1 MASQSSMCSR
11 DRSGGVNVD
20 HLVSVLG
27 VASTVAH
34 ELGHNLGMSH
44 DTAER
49 HCQCQNEPRLG
60 GCIMEPSTGFM
71 PGQQFSS
78 CSAKDLRLSLVHGGG
93 MCLFNVPQPE
103 RLLGGARCGN
113 LYVERGEE
121 CDCGLLEECDD
132 PCCNASTCRL
142 QPGAQCSAHGT
153 CCEDCKLRSAG
164 WACREPLGECDL
176 PEFCT
181 GISPHCPANVF
192 LQNGEPCEDSASY
205 CFGGTCA
212 SLNSQCQMLW
222 GANASHA
229 PPLCFSSVN
238 KQGNKYGNC
247 GQTSN
252 GSYVP
257 CRSAD
262 VLCGKLQCQG
272 GSERP
277 VLSTSAE
284 ILTTKVQFNHSDLV
298 CRGTYLDLGD
308 DVSDPASV
316 AQGTACGP
324 HKACLEQK
332 CQDVSVFR
340 VEECRVKC
348 SGHGVCNS
356 NMNCHCEVG
365 WAPPDCR
372 YAGHGGSVDSGPAQA
387 SGGTDPVR
395 VALLVIFLF
404 VVPVVLLFLMLR
416 FPRCRR
422 SLLCLGEGSPF
433 HKSRQHN
440 RTPVTERVDDCNGEQ
455 VQPLRYQWNR
465 HGDIPLS
472 PPSNKVHDRPAPPT
486 KPLPPDPELKKLQ
499 VTPPS

>member
-1 MASQSSMCSR
+1 M
-11 DRSGGVNVD
+11 
-20 HLVSVLG
+20 
-27 VASTVAH
+27 T
-34 ELGHNLGMSH
+34 
-44 DTAER
+44 ER
-49 HCQCQNEPRLG
+49 RCQCQNEPRLG

-78 CSAKDLRLSLVHGGG
+78 CSAKDLSLSLVHGGG

-113 LYVERGEE
+113 LYVEKGEQ

-181 GISPHCPANVF
+181 GTSAHCPANVF

-205 CFGGTCA
+205 CFGGTCT

-229 PPLCFSSVN
+229 PALCFSSVN
-238 KQGNKYGNC
+238 KQGNKYGNWPDVLWPL
-247 GQTSN
+247 
-252 GSYVP
+252 SYIP
-257 CRSAD
+257 CRSSD

-277 VLSTSAE
+277 VLSTGAE
-284 ILTTKVQFNHSDLV
+284 ILITKVQFNHSDLV

-308 DVSDPASV
+308 DVSDPATV

-324 HKACLEQK
+324 HKACLDQR
-332 CQDVSVFR
+332 CQDVSMFR
-340 VEECRVKC
+340 VEECRGSTV
-348 SGHGVCNS
+348 STPGTEAAWTV
-356 NMNCHCEVG
+356 
-365 WAPPDCR
+365 APPK
-372 YAGHGGSVDSGPAQA
+372 
-387 SGGTDPVR
+387 
-395 VALLVIFLF
+395 LLEA
-404 VVPVVLLFLMLR
+404 R
-416 FPRCRR
+416 TR
-422 SLLCLGEGSPF
+422 LLCHGEGSPF

-440 RTPVTERVDDCNGEQ
+440 RTPVTERVDECNGEQ
-455 VQPLRYQWNR
+455 VRPLRYQWNR

-472 PPSNKVHDRPAPPT
+472 PPSDKVHDRPAPPT

-499 VTPPS
+499 SRTPTNWASRRAPESGRRKKLSPNPSTPVWTSLRRDDS